1 MKKTDRL
8 PLSEGSVHDL
18 AARKAISH
26 GPKFQAH
33 FTRASHFT
41 RAILDGDPT
50 CFGQGRTE
58 NEALGDMVAS
68 HAERFGWLI
77 ISGKRS

>member
-1 MKKTDRL
+1 MTKTAPISQTALYAPR
-8 PLSEGSVHDL
+8 P
-18 AARKAISH
+18 AIFH
-26 GPKFQAH
+26 GPRFKVR

-41 RAILDGDPT
+41 RAILDSDPT

-77 ISGKRS
+77 LSLKKT